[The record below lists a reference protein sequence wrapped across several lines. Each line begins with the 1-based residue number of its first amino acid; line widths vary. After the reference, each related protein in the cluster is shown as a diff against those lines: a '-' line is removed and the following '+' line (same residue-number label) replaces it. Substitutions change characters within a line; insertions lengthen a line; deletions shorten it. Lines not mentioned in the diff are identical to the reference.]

1 MSPDYNKT
9 AKARDAGHRKTEIQ
23 PQQEATMTGLVRLS
37 AIAALPVTLLAAS
50 ASIAQNYP
58 SKPVRFIVPF
68 VAGGPTDIQGRML
81 GEKLGQ
87 RLGQQFIIDNR
98 GGAGGNIG
106 MELTAKAPPD
116 GYTIVIATVG
126 TWAVNPSLYKSMAHD
141 PVRDFAPI
149 MQVSSSPG
157 VLVVHPSVPVKSV
170 KELIAL
176 AKGKPGKLD
185 YGSSGVG
192 GFGHISGA
200 LFCLM
205 TKTEMVHI
213 PYKSSAPSLTDV
225 IAGQIQVLFNNAI
238 STVPYIKSGQTRALA
253 VTSLR
258 RMAALPDLVTIDEAG
273 VKGYDNSSWSAVAA
287 PAGTPK
293 EIVARLN
300 SELNAI
306 LKLPDIMEKNAAFG
320 ADAIGGTPEQFGDY
334 LKLEIAKFARVVKE
348 AKISAQ

>member
-1 MSPDYNKT
+1 MKISLRFVAAFALSAPAAAAIAQQYPNKT
-9 AKARDAGHRKTEIQ
+9 
-23 PQQEATMTGLVRLS
+23 
-37 AIAALPVTLLAAS
+37 
-50 ASIAQNYP
+50 
-58 SKPVRFIVPF
+58 VRFVVPF

-98 GGAGGNIG
+98 GGANGNIG
-106 MELTAKAPPD
+106 MELAAKSAPD

-126 TWAVNPSLYKSMAHD
+126 TWAVNPSLYKQMPYDA
-141 PVRDFAPI
+141 VRDFAPI

-157 VLVVHPSVPVKSV
+157 VLVVHPSVPAKSV

-176 AKGKPGKLD
+176 ARAKPGKLD

-213 PYKSSAPSLTDV
+213 PYKSSAPSLTDL

-238 STVPYIKSGQTRALA
+238 STVPFIKSGQVRALA
-253 VTSLR
+253 VTSFK
-258 RMAALPDLVTIDEAG
+258 RMQALPDLPSINETG

-293 EIVARLN
+293 EIIVKLN
-300 SELNAI
+300 SELNQI
-306 LKLPDIMEKNAAFG
+306 LKLPDIQEKNISFG
-320 ADAIGGTPEQFGDY
+320 ADPVGGTPEQFGDY
-334 LKLEIAKFARVVKE
+334 LKSEIAKFARVVKE
-348 AKISAQ
+348 AKITAQ

>member
-1 MSPDYNKT
+1 MISRTKL
-9 AKARDAGHRKTEIQ
+9 AAV
-23 PQQEATMTGLVRLS
+23 TGCAAVA
-37 AIAALPVTLLAAS
+37 AIATPLLA
-50 ASIAQNYP
+50 QTYP
-58 SKPVRFIVPF
+58 SKAVRFVVPF

-98 GGAGGNIG
+98 GGANGNIG
-106 MELTAKAPPD
+106 MELTAKSPPD

-126 TWAVNPSLYKSMAHD
+126 TWAVNPSLYKQMAYD

-157 VLVVHPSVPVKSV
+157 VLVVHPSVPAKSV

-176 AKGKPGKLD
+176 ARSKPGKLD

-213 PYKSSAPSLTDV
+213 PYKSSAPSLTDL

-238 STVPYIKSGQTRALA
+238 STVPFIKSGQTRALA
-253 VTSLR
+253 VTSLK
-258 RMAALPDLVTIDEAG
+258 RMAALPELPTIDETG

-287 PAGTPK
+287 PVGTPR
-293 EIVARLN
+293 EIIAKLN
-300 SELNAI
+300 GELNAI
-306 LKLPDIMEKNAAFG
+306 LKLPDVMEKNASYG
-320 ADAIGGTPEQFGDY
+320 ADAVGGSPEQFGDY
-334 LKLEIAKFARVVKE
+334 LKSEIAKFARVVKE

>member
-1 MSPDYNKT
+1 MNRFVLR
-9 AKARDAGHRKTEIQ
+9 ACG
-23 PQQEATMTGLVRLS
+23 
-37 AIAALPVTLLAAS
+37 LLAVILS
-50 ASIAQNYP
+50 TPGLAQTYP
-58 SKPVRFIVPF
+58 AKSVRFVVPF
-68 VAGGPTDIQGRML
+68 VAGGPTDIQGRLL

-98 GGAGGNIG
+98 GGANGNIG

-126 TWAVNPSLYKSMAHD
+126 TWAVNPSLYKMPFD
-141 PVRDFAPI
+141 VVKDFAPI
-149 MQVSSSPG
+149 MQVTSSPG
-157 VLVVHPSVPVKSV
+157 VLVVHPSVPVKNV

-176 AKGKPGKLD
+176 ARAKPGKLD

-200 LFCLM
+200 LFTLS

-213 PYKSSAPSLTDV
+213 PYKSSAPSLIDL

-238 STVPYIKSGQTRALA
+238 STVPFIKAGQVRALA
-253 VTSLR
+253 VTSIK
-258 RMAALPDLVTIDEAG
+258 RMPAIPELPTIDEAG

-306 LKLPDIMEKNAAFG
+306 MKLPEIQEKSSAVG
-320 ADAIGGTPEQFGDY
+320 AVIIGGTPEQFSDY
-334 LKLEIAKFARVVKE
+334 LKSEIAKFARVVKE

>member
-1 MSPDYNKT
+1 MIKLTKS
-9 AKARDAGHRKTEIQ
+9 AVSAAGLAVAVVSTC
-23 PQQEATMTGLVRLS
+23 
-37 AIAALPVTLLAAS
+37 AIAQT
-50 ASIAQNYP
+50 YP
-58 SKPVRFIVPF
+58 SKPVRLVVPF

-98 GGAGGNIG
+98 GGANGNIG

-116 GYTIVIATVG
+116 GYTLVIATVG
-126 TWAVNPSLYKSMAHD
+126 TWAVNPSLYKSMPYD
-141 PVRDFAPI
+141 PVRDFAPV

-157 VLVVHPSVPVKSV
+157 VLVVHPSVPAKNV

-176 AKGKPGKLD
+176 ARAKPGKLD

-213 PYKSSAPSLTDV
+213 PYKSSAPSLTDL

-238 STVPYIKSGQTRALA
+238 STVPFIKSGQTRALA
-253 VTSLR
+253 VTSLK
-258 RMAALPDLVTIDEAG
+258 RMAALPDLATIDELG

-287 PAGTPK
+287 PAGTPR

-306 LKLPDIMEKNAAFG
+306 LRLPDVMEKNASFG
-320 ADAIGGTPEQFGDY
+320 ADAVGGTPEQFGDY
-334 LKLEIAKFARVVKE
+334 LKSEIGKFARVVKE

>member
-1 MSPDYNKT
+1 MKH
-9 AKARDAGHRKTEIQ
+9 AAVCCIG
-23 PQQEATMTGLVRLS
+23 
-37 AIAALPVTLLAAS
+37 AIAAALAA
-50 ASIAQNYP
+50 AGACAQAYP
-58 SKPVRFIVPF
+58 VKPVRFVVPF

-81 GEKLGQ
+81 GEKLAQ

-98 GGAGGNIG
+98 GGANGNIG

-126 TWAVNPSLYKSMAHD
+126 TWAVNPSLYKLPFD
-141 PVRDFAPI
+141 VTRDFAPI
-149 MQVSSSPG
+149 IQVSTSPG
-157 VLVVHPSVPVKSV
+157 VLVLHPSVPARNV

-176 AKGKPGKLD
+176 ARARPGKLD

-200 LFCLM
+200 LFTLM

-238 STVPYIKSGQTRALA
+238 STVPFIKSDKVRALA
-253 VTSLR
+253 VTSIK
-258 RMAALPDLVTIDEAG
+258 RMPALAELPTIDEAG
-273 VKGYDNSSWSAVAA
+273 VKGYDNSSWSAVGA

-293 EIVARLN
+293 EIIARLN
-300 SELNAI
+300 GELSAI
-306 LKLPDIMEKNAAFG
+306 LKLPDIQERSAAVG
-320 ADAIGGTPEQFGDY
+320 AIIIGGAPEQFAAY
-334 LKLEIAKFARVVKE
+334 LKSEIAKFARVVQE

>member
-1 MSPDYNKT
+1 
-9 AKARDAGHRKTEIQ
+9 
-23 PQQEATMTGLVRLS
+23 MTRLIRL
-37 AIAALPVTLLAAS
+37 AVVAAMPVAVLSAAS
-50 ASIAQNYP
+50 ACAQNYP
-58 SKPVRFIVPF
+58 VKPVRFVVPF
-68 VAGGPTDIQGRML
+68 VAGGPTDIQGRLL

-87 RLGQQFIIDNR
+87 RLGQQFLIDNR
-98 GGAGGNIG
+98 GGANGNIG
-106 MELTAKAPPD
+106 MDITAKSPPD

-126 TWAVNPSLYKSMAHD
+126 TWAVNPSLYKSMPYD

-149 MQVSSSPG
+149 MQVSGSPG

-176 AKGKPGKLD
+176 ARSKPGKLD

-213 PYKSSAPSLTDV
+213 PYKSSAPSLTDL

-238 STVPYIKSGQTRALA
+238 ATVPFVKSGQTRALA
-253 VTSLR
+253 VTSLK
-258 RMAALPDLVTIDEAG
+258 RMAALPALPTLDESG
-273 VKGYDNSSWSAVAA
+273 VKGYDNSSWSAVGA

-293 EIVARLN
+293 EIIAKLN

-306 LKLPDIMEKNAAFG
+306 LKLPDVMEKNAAVG
-320 ADAIGGTPEQFGDY
+320 ADAVGGTPEQFGDY
-334 LKLEIAKFARVVKE
+334 LKSEIAKFARVVKE